1 MEKEN
6 IIKQNKA
13 QLEHHQVSSSKA
25 VGFSMEERAPL
36 SREWRTP
43 KVGGLPGHR
52 MKKSQ
57 AYNRT

>member
-13 QLEHHQVSSSKA
+13 QLEHHQVSSNKA
-25 VGFSMEERAPL
+25 VGSSREERAPL

-43 KVGGLPGHR
+43 KVGGLPDHR
-52 MKKSQ
+52 TKKSQ
-57 AYNRT
+57 VYNRT